1 MDSLEGLDGPQA
13 EAASA
18 GTGLL
23 SVIAGAGTGK
33 TTTLTA
39 RLAWLVGGRGADPR
53 RIVATTFT
61 RQAALEMRHRAV
73 LRAGDALAGVTVC
86 TLHSLAA
93 AVARRHWQA
102 AGLPGP
108 DLLVADADEIRQ
120 LVTEAVDSSGVAG
133 PVPCREDGDAV
144 QMRRSFVK
152 LCIRKISRW
161 KENGLGA
168 TEAVDPSR
176 PRRTAEDEDCAAVY
190 AAFQEAMAERGLVDF
205 GDLTM
210 AAVRALESDP
220 VILEEE
226 TGRIEWFLLD
236 EAQDTNLVQLSL
248 IRLLTS
254 RCLGVTAVGDP
265 DQSLY
270 SFRGAIPGFMDR
282 LPVLLPGVAARG
294 FRTVPLV
301 VNRRCTDE
309 ILSAANMLVD
319 YNRRPEPKVLVSGRS
334 GPVPEVHAY
343 ANDREEGEAAAEWAA
358 ALILAGAD
366 PEGIAVLGRTKTVL
380 GPVGLGMVT
389 RRVRHAMQ
397 AGTGFMDRTEVR
409 DVLAYLK
416 LAMNPSLD
424 TAFMRVAARPTRDV
438 GPGAVARVLAEA
450 SARDIPIHSALAVA
464 AEPGRGMNAPGR
476 AGASLLG
483 VHLEALA
490 HGARSAETSERMVR
504 FVLDDIGYSDWA
516 ARQADPPATLLASLE
531 GLLDMARE
539 QPSFADFLSDISLL
553 ANPED
558 RAVGAVHVG
567 TLHGSK
573 GLEWDHVLIVGV
585 EEGLLPSKMSMD
597 EASRFS
603 GDPDDPWE
611 TASTGG
617 IEEERRLAHVG
628 LTRARLTARMSFAAA
643 RGPASFRREGKPSRF
658 LREAELEVP
667 RPRRPAVQAPATQ
680 GKKRKMAKASYF

>member
-1 MDSLEGLDGPQA
+1 MDFLEGLDGPQA
-13 EAASA
+13 EAATA

-23 SVIAGAGTGK
+23 SVPAGAGTGK
-33 TTTLTA
+33 TTMLTA
-39 RLAWLVGGRGADPR
+39 RLAWLVRGRGADPR

-61 RQAALEMRHRAV
+61 RQAALEMRDRAAA
-73 LRAGDALAGVTVC
+73 RGGDALAGCTVC

-93 AVARRHWQA
+93 RVARRHWEA

-120 LVTEAVDSSGVAG
+120 LVSGAVDAAGVAG
-133 PVPCREDGDAV
+133 PAPPREDQEAI
-144 QMRRSFVK
+144 QARRSFVK

-161 KENGLGA
+161 KENGLTA
-168 TEAVDPSR
+168 AEAADASR
-176 PRRTAEDEDCAAVY
+176 PRRSAEDEDCAAVY
-190 AAFQEAMAERGLVDF
+190 VAFQEAMAERGMVDF

-210 AAVRALESDP
+210 AAVRALSSDP
-220 VILEEE
+220 AILDGE
-226 TGRIEWFLLD
+226 TDRIEWFLLD
-236 EAQDTNLVQLSL
+236 EAQDTNLVQLAL

-270 SFRGAIPGFMDR
+270 SFRGAIPDFMDR
-282 LPVLLPGVAARG
+282 LPLLLPAVAARG
-294 FRTVPLV
+294 FRAVPLV
-301 VNRRCTDE
+301 VNRRCTDGV
-309 ILSAANMLVD
+309 LAPANMLVD
-319 YNRRPEPKVLVSGRS
+319 HNRRRDPKVLASGRA
-334 GPVPEVHAY
+334 GPAPEVASY
-343 ANDREEGEAAAEWAA
+343 ATDREEGEAAADWAA
-358 ALILAGAD
+358 ALIAAGAD

-380 GPVGLGMVT
+380 GPVGLGMVS

-438 GPGAVARVLAEA
+438 GPGAVARVLSVAA
-450 SARDIPIHSALAVA
+450 ARGIPIHSALAVA
-464 AEPGRGMNAPGR
+464 SEPGQGMNAPGR

-483 VHLEALA
+483 VHLESLA
-490 HGARSAETSERMVR
+490 HAARSAETSERIVR
-504 FVLDDIGYSDWA
+504 FVFDEIRYSDWA
-516 ARQADPPATLLASLE
+516 FRQPDAPGTLKASLE

-539 QPSFADFLSDISLL
+539 QPSFADFLSEISLL

-558 RAVGAVHVG
+558 RAVDAVHVG

-573 GLEWDHVLIVGV
+573 GLEWDHVLIVGC

-597 EASRFS
+597 EASGFS

-628 LTRARLTARMSFAAA
+628 LTRARHTARMSFAAA
-643 RGPASFRREGKPSRF
+643 RGPAAFRKEGRPSRF
-658 LREAELEVP
+658 LREAELEIP
-667 RPRRPAVQAPATQ
+667 RPKRPMVQAKPAA
-680 GKKRKMAKASYF
+680 GAKKKTARASYF